1 MNNEKR
7 GDVMGHYY
15 DENPDVQSDERVIQY
30 HYHSHQLNLTTD
42 AGVFS
47 KAQVDFGSDTLVQT
61 FLNEHP
67 PGPSKTIADVGCG
80 YGPIGLMIA
89 KVSPHHQITMVDV
102 NKRALNLAEKNKKAN
117 QIDNVII
124 KESDGLSQLKDSHF
138 DYVLTNPPIRAG
150 KEVVHRIFEEAYQQ
164 LNSQG
169 ELYVVIQ
176 KKQGMPSAKKKME
189 EIFNNVETVN
199 KSKGYYILKSQKG

>member
-1 MNNEKR
+1 MS
-7 GDVMGHYY
+7 HYY
-15 DENPDVQSDERVIQY
+15 DENPEVQSDEKTIQY
-30 HYHSHQLNLTTD
+30 FYHKSQLKLTTD

-47 KAQVDFGSDTLVQT
+47 KGKVDFGSDLLLRT

-67 PGPSKTIADVGCG
+67 PGPSKRIIDVGCG

-89 KVSPHHQITMVDV
+89 KVSPHHQMTMVDV
-102 NKRALNLAEKNKKAN
+102 NHRALHLAEKNKKQN

-124 KESDGLSQLKDSHF
+124 TESDGLSQVENEYF
-138 DYVLTNPPIRAG
+138 DFVLTNPPIRAG
-150 KEVVHRIFEEAYQQ
+150 KNVVHRIFEEAYQK
-164 LNSQG
+164 LKNQG

>member
-1 MNNEKR
+1 MS
-7 GDVMGHYY
+7 HYY
-15 DENPDVQSDERVIQY
+15 DENPEVQSDEKTIQY
-30 HYHSHQLNLTTD
+30 YYHTSQLKLTTD

-47 KAQVDFGSDTLVQT
+47 KGKVDFGSDLLVQS
-61 FLNEHP
+61 FLKEHP
-67 PGPSKTIADVGCG
+67 PGPSKCIVDVGCG

-102 NKRALNLAEKNKKAN
+102 NQRALHLAEKNKKQN

-124 KESDGLSQLKDSHF
+124 KESDGLSQVENEHF
-138 DYVLTNPPIRAG
+138 DFVLTNPPIRAG
-150 KEVVHRIFEEAYQQ
+150 KNVVHRIFEEAYQK
-164 LNSQG
+164 LNNQG